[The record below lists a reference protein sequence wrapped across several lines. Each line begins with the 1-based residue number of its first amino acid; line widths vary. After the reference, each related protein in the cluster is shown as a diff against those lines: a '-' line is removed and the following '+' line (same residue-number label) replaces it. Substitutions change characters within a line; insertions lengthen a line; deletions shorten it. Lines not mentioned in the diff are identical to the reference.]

1 MAYPSVA
8 DFKNW
13 RNIDGG
19 GEDAEI
25 TWMVAASI
33 AQVERETGRKFV
45 GATVT
50 YEFPVSYPF
59 VTRQGRRLTM
69 FKGLV
74 SATTVTNGDG
84 TVLVEGTD
92 FDFVPYDGPPFY
104 QIEIRNSSSERWQT
118 DADGTRI
125 SIAGSWGFSADVPDD
140 LFVTILQ
147 IIGFNYAGRADGA
160 GTRLTPKGQ
169 VIDSGQ
175 WSDSIKRV
183 IDSYRRVKL

>member
-1 MAYPSVA
+1 MAYPTLA

-13 RNIDGG
+13 RNIDGI

-33 AQVERETGRKFV
+33 VQVERECGRKFV
-45 GATVT
+45 GAAVT
-50 YEFPVSYPF
+50 YKFPVSHPF
-59 VTRQGRRLTM
+59 VTAQGRRLTM

-74 SATTVTNGDG
+74 SATTVTNGNG
-84 TVLVEGTD
+84 TVLVAGTD
-92 FDFVPYDGPPFY
+92 YDLVPYDGPPFY
-104 QIEIRNSSSERWQT
+104 QIEIRAASSERWQT
-118 DADGTRI
+118 DSDGTHI
-125 SIAGSWGFSADVPDD
+125 SVAGSWGMFADVPDD

-160 GTRLTPKGQ
+160 GTRKTSRGD